1 MGQAA
6 SVSQQRS
13 CKHLCTTECPRND
26 LTDHRIACGCH
37 VFALLQ
43 HLEHRVKAAVA
54 RKDEAIQQLQQQLA
68 AALEALRG
76 TEGVLAAQQE
86 ELYD

>member
-1 MGQAA
+1 MMPV
-6 SVSQQRS
+6 VSCVLS
-13 CKHLCTTECPRND
+13 
-26 LTDHRIACGCH
+26 
-37 VFALLQ
+37 Q
-43 HLEHRVKAAVA
+43 HLELRVKAAVA

-76 TEGVLAAQQE
+76 TEAVLATQQE